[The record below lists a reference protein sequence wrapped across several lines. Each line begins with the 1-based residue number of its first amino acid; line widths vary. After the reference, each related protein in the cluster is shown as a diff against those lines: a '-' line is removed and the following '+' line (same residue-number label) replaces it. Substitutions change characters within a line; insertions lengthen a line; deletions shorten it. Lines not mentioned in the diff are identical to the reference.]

1 LTEIWSI
8 AASGREAVS
17 DRFASKPPRARKW
30 RGMGLPRHVP
40 SGQAVQ

>member
-8 AASGREAVS
+8 AASGQEAVS
-17 DRFASKPPRARKW
+17 DRFAGKAPRARKW

-40 SGQAVQ
+40 RRKGVQ